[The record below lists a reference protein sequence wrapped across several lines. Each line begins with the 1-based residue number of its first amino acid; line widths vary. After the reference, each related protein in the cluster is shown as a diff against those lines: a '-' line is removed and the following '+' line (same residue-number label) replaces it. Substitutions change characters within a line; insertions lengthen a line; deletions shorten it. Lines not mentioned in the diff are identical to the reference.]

1 MMVDRNDKTGAV
13 QQIVVEDLKLAERA
27 KIDRSAAEEV
37 LVRVRPRVQY
47 AIRILMKNDRDI
59 DDVVGQTMLEILES
73 IGNYKGK
80 GSLEAWAGK
89 IAFYTVTGHT
99 KRRRMIE
106 RVMMPDT
113 TDVGVNRITPEQ
125 ETGRRR
131 LREKLAKTLDKLP
144 VERRTTLVL
153 RLVFGHS
160 IAEIANLTNVPINTV
175 RSRLR
180 TGLRELR
187 KSVSIEREMLLA
199 R

>member
-1 MMVDRNDKTGAV
+1 MVDIERQGIPEERLAL
-13 QQIVVEDLKLAERA
+13 EDLKLAAQARVDRA
-27 KIDRSAAEEV
+27 AAEQ
-37 LVRVRPRVQY
+37 LLIRVRPRVQY
-47 AIRILMKNDRDI
+47 AIRILMQNDRDV
-59 DDVVGQTMLEILES
+59 DDVFGQTMLEILES
-73 IGNYKGK
+73 IGNYKGR

-106 RVMMPDT
+106 RVMIPET
-113 TDVGVNRITPEQ
+113 TETGVNRITPEI
-125 ETGRRR
+125 ETTRRR
-131 LREKLAKTLDKLP
+131 LREKLSKTLEKLP
-144 VERRTTLVL
+144 VERRNTLVL

-160 IAEIANLTNVPINTV
+160 ISEISELTDVPINTV

-187 KSVSIEREMLLA
+187 RSIALDQRLFVA

>member
-1 MMVDRNDKTGAV
+1 MADSKTKEKSEERVAVD
-13 QQIVVEDLKLAERA
+13 DLKLASRA
-27 KIDRSAAEEV
+27 RVDKAAAEE
-37 LVRVRPRVQY
+37 LLMRVRPRVQY
-47 AIRILMKNDRDI
+47 AVRILMQNDRDV
-59 DDVVGQTMLEILES
+59 DDVLGQTMLEILES
-73 IGNYKGK
+73 IGNYKGR

-106 RVMMPDT
+106 RVMMPETVDT
-113 TDVGVNRITPEQ
+113 GVNRITPEI
-125 ETGRRR
+125 ETNRRR
-131 LREKLAKTLDKLP
+131 LRKKLSTTLEKLP
-144 VERRTTLVL
+144 VERRNTLIL

-160 IAEIANLTNVPINTV
+160 IAEIAELTNVPINTV

-187 KSVSIEREMLLA
+187 RSVTLEHRVLLA

>member
-1 MMVDRNDKTGAV
+1 MVDTKESKGVV
-13 QQIVVEDLKLAERA
+13 QHIATDDLELAERA
-27 KIDRSAAEEV
+27 KVDRAAAEEI
-37 LVRVRPRVQY
+37 LIRVRPRVQY

-59 DDVVGQTMLEILES
+59 EDIVGQTMLEILES
-73 IGNYKGK
+73 IGSYKGK

-106 RVMMPDT
+106 RVMIPDT

-125 ETGRRR
+125 ETSRRR

-160 IAEIANLTNVPINTV
+160 IAEIATLTNVPINTV

-187 KSVSIEREMLLA
+187 KSVSIEWEMLVA

>member
-1 MMVDRNDKTGAV
+1 MVDRENKMPSAERIAV
-13 QQIVVEDLKLAERA
+13 DDLKLAERA
-27 KIDRSAAEEV
+27 RVDRAAAEQL

-47 AIRILMKNDRDI
+47 AVRILMKNDRDI
-59 DDVVGQTMLEILES
+59 DDVLSQTMLEILES

-106 RVMMPDT
+106 RVMIPDT
-113 TDVGVNRITPEQ
+113 MDAGVNRITPEQ
-125 ETGRRR
+125 ETTRRR
-131 LREKLAKTLDKLP
+131 LRQKLSKTLEKLPK
-144 VERRTTLVL
+144 ERRTTLVL

-160 IAEIANLTNVPINTV
+160 IAEIASLTNVPINTV

-187 KSVSIEREMLLA
+187 KSVSIEREILLA

>member
-1 MMVDRNDKTGAV
+1 MVENERNGNSEEQLALDDLRLAARARVDRA
-13 QQIVVEDLKLAERA
+13 
-27 KIDRSAAEEV
+27 AAEQ
-37 LVRVRPRVQY
+37 LLTRVRPRVQY
-47 AIRILMKNDRDI
+47 AVRILMQNDRDV
-59 DDVVGQTMLEILES
+59 DDVLGQTMLEILES
-73 IGNYKGK
+73 IGNYKGR

-106 RVMMPDT
+106 RVMMPETADP
-113 TDVGVNRITPEQ
+113 GVNRLTPEV
-125 ETGRRR
+125 ETSRRR
-131 LREKLAKTLDKLP
+131 LREKLSTTLEKIP
-144 VERRTTLVL
+144 AERRNTLVL

-160 IAEIANLTNVPINTV
+160 ISEIAELTEVPINTV

-187 KSVSIEREMLLA
+187 RSVTLEHRMLLA

>member
-1 MMVDRNDKTGAV
+1 MADRKTMSEPEERFAWDDLELASKARVDRA
-13 QQIVVEDLKLAERA
+13 
-27 KIDRSAAEEV
+27 AAEQ
-37 LVRVRPRVQY
+37 LLLRVRPRVQY
-47 AIRILMKNDRDI
+47 AIRILMQNDRDV
-59 DDVVGQTMLEILES
+59 DDVLGQTMLEILES
-73 IGNYKGK
+73 IGNYKGR

-106 RVMMPDT
+106 RVMMPE
-113 TDVGVNRITPEQ
+113 VSEAGVNRITPEE
-125 ETGRRR
+125 ETNRRR
-131 LREKLAKTLDKLP
+131 LREKLSTTLEKLP
-144 VERRTTLVL
+144 KERRRTLVL

-160 IAEIANLTNVPINTV
+160 IAEIAELTNVPINTV

-187 KSVSIEREMLLA
+187 RSVTLERQMLLA

>member
-1 MMVDRNDKTGAV
+1 MVDREEKQHSGERLALT
-13 QQIVVEDLKLAERA
+13 DLALAERA
-27 KIDRSAAEEV
+27 RIDRTAAEEV
-37 LVRVRPRVQY
+37 LLRVRPRVQY
-47 AIRILMKNDRDI
+47 AIRVLMKNDRDV

-106 RVMMPDT
+106 RVMIPDT
-113 TDVGVNRITPEQ
+113 MDVGVNRITPEQ
-125 ETGRRR
+125 ETSRKR
-131 LREKLAKTLDKLP
+131 LREKLALTLEKLP
-144 VERRTTLVL
+144 AERRKTLVL

-187 KSVSIEREMLLA
+187 KSVSIEREMILA

>member
-1 MMVDRNDKTGAV
+1 MVDRENKTPSAER
-13 QQIVVEDLKLAERA
+13 IAFDDLKLAERA
-27 KIDRSAAEEV
+27 RVDRAAAEQL

-47 AIRILMKNDRDI
+47 AVRILMKNDRDI
-59 DDVVGQTMLEILES
+59 DDVLSQTMLEILES

-106 RVMMPDT
+106 RVMIPDT
-113 TDVGVNRITPEQ
+113 MDAGVNRITPEQ
-125 ETGRRR
+125 ETTRRR
-131 LREKLAKTLDKLP
+131 LRQKLSKTLEKLPK
-144 VERRTTLVL
+144 ERRTTLVL

-160 IAEIANLTNVPINTV
+160 IAEIASLTNVPINTV

-187 KSVSIEREMLLA
+187 KSVSIEREILLA